1 MEKKTHTILIAL
13 CFIYIFMILKFVFIQ
28 GIFLPLNS
36 VFWKTN
42 TSFRENI
49 QPLFCLSVIIQYE
62 KDIVSAYSAEYVV
75 WQQVATQLP
84 CFYL

>member
-1 MEKKTHTILIAL
+1 MFCL
-13 CFIYIFMILKFVFIQ
+13 YIFDFKVHVYS

-36 VFWKTN
+36 VFWKEI

-49 QPLFCLSVIIQYE
+49 QPLFCLSASIQYE
-62 KDIVSAYSAEYVV
+62 KDIVSAYSAEYAV
-75 WQQVATQLP
+75 WQRAAIQLP